1 MTDTPVIQDP
11 FGVNVQSFEVIM
23 NSGKVYVDK
32 TGLIHDLIYGIGS
45 DVPFFLSRPRR
56 FGKTLL
62 LDTIQRIF
70 EGKRELFSGLEIEK
84 RLGSKRDVFP
94 VIRIP
99 FNAMTSK
106 PAKFEESL
114 LLEIDNIALRSN
126 NALRAVSPSSAIA
139 ELILKLSTRYQSACQ
154 QNGSDYKPLDE
165 RNVVL
170 LVDEYDFPLIGNI
183 GCKSELDTIRL
194 TLREFYSAIKA
205 RSNYLRFVLIAGI
218 TKFRQ
223 ISLFSSMNT
232 VRDISLDKHFST
244 ICGFTKQE
252 IQSTFSQYLEPTLLA
267 LKQNGQLSEKST
279 VDDLLDKIIQWYN
292 GYSWDG
298 ESEVL
303 NPLSVLS
310 FFEKKSFKNFW
321 YKTGSSLLTS
331 RISQNDTDYFKVF
344 SKDLSF
350 TDSFPEMDLND
361 LNAAVLLMQAG
372 YLTVG
377 SVTGSGSTEKYHLI
391 IPNNEIRD
399 SIRRELLAGFL
410 VPPKTSDYE
419 QFLNQ
424 KYIQFL
430 DAFGT
435 RDANKCELYL
445 SAILAGIIQRNSGS
459 QNGQQDS
466 VKQNEFFFR
475 SLLQLLLEFGNKLS
489 MPEAS
494 SDIGRADLAIQGPRN
509 EWVVIELKFEAADI
523 LNKTAEIP
531 VPVSDNEIVIGKRTK
546 FLTRKLQ
553 TMIRNAFKQ
562 LVQKNYAKKYLVE
575 STEVYG
581 AAVAV
586 YGASDV
592 MVRFKKVVWSDKQ
605 SNKIDI
611 V

>member
-1 MTDTPVIQDP
+1 
-11 FGVNVQSFEVIM
+11 
-23 NSGKVYVDK
+23 
-32 TGLIHDLIYGIGS
+32 
-45 DVPFFLSRPRR
+45 VPIFLSRPRR

-84 RLGSKRDVFP
+84 RLGSKWDAFP

-99 FNAMTSK
+99 FNAIKTD

-114 LLEIDNIALRSN
+114 LFGIKNFAFYDDISLEASN
-126 NALRAVSPSSAIA
+126 PSDAIA
-139 ELILKLSTRYQSACQ
+139 ELILKLSKRHQSVCQ
-154 QNGSDYKPLDE
+154 QNSTDRKLLNK

-170 LVDEYDFPLIGNI
+170 LIDEYDFPLIGNI
-183 GCKSELDTIRL
+183 GRKTELESIRL
-194 TLREFYSAIKA
+194 TLREFYSAVKCI
-205 RSNYLRFVLIAGI
+205 SNFLHFVLITGI

-232 VRDISLDKHFST
+232 VYDISLDKYFST

-252 IQSTFSQYLEPTLLA
+252 IQSTFSQYFEPTLLA
-267 LKQNGQLSEKST
+267 LKQKGELSQNSA
-279 VDDLLDKIIQWYN
+279 VDDLLDNIIKWYN
-292 GYSWDG
+292 GYSWGG

-310 FFEKKSFKNFW
+310 FFKQKSFKNYW

-331 RISQNDTDYFKVF
+331 RISQNDIDYFKVF
-344 SKDLSF
+344 GQDLSF
-350 TDSFPEMDLND
+350 NDSFPEMDLND
-361 LNAAVLLMQAG
+361 LNATVLLMQAG
-372 YLTVG
+372 YLTVR
-377 SVTGSGSTEKYHLI
+377 SVTGSGNSEKYHLE

-410 VPPKTSDYE
+410 APQKTSDYE

-435 RDANKCELYL
+435 RDADKCELYI
-445 SAILAGIIQRNSGS
+445 SAILAGIIQRNPGN
-459 QNGQQDS
+459 QHGQQDS
-466 VKQNEFFFR
+466 VKQNEFCFR
-475 SLLQLLLEFGNKLS
+475 SILQLLLEFGNKLS
-489 MPEAS
+489 MPEAA
-494 SDIGRADLAIQGPRN
+494 SDIGKADLAVQGPHN
-509 EWVVIELKFEAADI
+509 EWVVIEMKFEAATI
-523 LNKTAEIP
+523 SNKTAEMP
-531 VPVSDNEIVIGKRTK
+531 VPDSEIVIGKRTK
-546 FLTRKLQ
+546 FITRKLQ

-562 LVQKNYAKKYLVE
+562 LTEKNYAKKYLVE
-575 STEVYG
+575 STDVYG

-586 YGASDV
+586 YGTSDV

-605 SNKIDI
+605 SKTIA
-611 V
+611 VV